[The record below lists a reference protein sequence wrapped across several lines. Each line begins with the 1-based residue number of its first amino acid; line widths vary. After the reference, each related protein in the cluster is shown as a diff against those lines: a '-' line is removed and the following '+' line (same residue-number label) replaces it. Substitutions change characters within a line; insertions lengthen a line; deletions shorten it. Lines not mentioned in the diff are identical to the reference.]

1 VAGARPAGVDHVR
14 GRRPSPRP
22 RRRDARRQRDAVVDQ
37 LVQAQQISGTLAA
50 CLMISRRRCLLNTN
64 INMPCVFFFIFVFLF
79 VYPPP
84 PPALRHRP
92 DGTFPDPATPMYV
105 CMYVRLSW
113 RAWSGAVLE
122 EVHPAGG
129 GGAAGEGQHADA
141 RGDRLLA
148 GRGRVEAV
156 HHGAGVE
163 PQHGRHPRV
172 QQQGGVHKQV
182 HHRHRYVYV
191 YVVCMRCP
199 FFLPFHVRVCVSNT
213 MQQQCR

>member
-1 VAGARPAGVDHVR
+1 MRIFFV
-14 GRRPSPRP
+14 
-22 RRRDARRQRDAVVDQ
+22 
-37 LVQAQQISGTLAA
+37 
-50 CLMISRRRCLLNTN
+50 
-64 INMPCVFFFIFVFLF
+64 CVSTTV
-79 VYPPP
+79 

-92 DGTFPDPATPMYV
+92 DGTFPDPPRPRCM
-105 CMYVRLSW
+105 CMYVRRQRQGILMSW

-182 HHRHRYVYV
+182 HHSHRYV
-191 YVVCMRCP
+191 CMCMCMYEVSLVP
-199 FFLPFHVRVCVSNT
+199 SFSYVCVSNT
-213 MQQQCR
+213 TNINAGDDCVSIVTGSTFVRVSSIFCGPGHGIRYIRRLISRLKIWHHL